1 MKLIAKF
8 IFLFLLC
15 ATCHGAVDFYSP
27 DANHLWNRLYS
38 RLFVRTG
45 SGVVLDDLMDP
56 SFVRDSPNFREGE
69 VNAAAVGLL
78 REFAGNR
85 ETLGQMSPLQRA
97 VMQRDLLS
105 LFHLVPRAVESRR
118 EMNPEERNLC
128 AALVQSI
135 RHIAVTADEIRELP
149 DNYAVAAGLPGA
161 FTSFDEANP
170 GRAFLPK
177 DLLDDDGAWLAL
189 EPRHDRRLTAPV
201 HFQLFGNISSFD
213 LHFRHPG
220 GREAG
225 KKYLDE
231 LAAFP
236 NPFLAEKPKDLVS
249 ESLARSQGGWLNPE
263 TPQFPVGAMWAL
275 VRRAILVD
283 AQGNPVVSPLVE
295 SVEVRVYRALADFG
309 PKHPSEVQTFF
320 EWELSRRLL
329 LRKGGFHLMDGREL
343 GFSPFFGQSLENFSK
358 QNPGDPLICFACHSA
373 PGIHSVNSR
382 TLRFGG
388 ADLDFN
394 PKLAIERP
402 AEFRAVSRKHLAE
415 VTEEVASKALGWQLF
430 RRLWDGK

>member
-1 MKLIAKF
+1 MKLTAKL
-8 IFLFLLC
+8 ILLFLLC
-15 ATCHGAVDFYSP
+15 GTSHGAVDFYSP
-27 DANHLWNRLYS
+27 DSNHLWNRLYS
-38 RLFVRTG
+38 MLFVRTG
-45 SGVVLDDLMDP
+45 SGVVLDDLMDH
-56 SFVRDSPNFREGE
+56 SFMRGSPNFREGE
-69 VNAAAVGLL
+69 ANAGAVGLL

-105 LFHLVPRAVESRR
+105 LFHLEQRAVEGRR
-118 EMNPEERNLC
+118 EINPEERNLH
-128 AALVQSI
+128 AALVESI
-135 RHIAVTADEIRELP
+135 RHIALTADEIRKLP

-161 FTSFDEANP
+161 FTSYDEANP

-189 EPRHDRRLTAPV
+189 EPRHDRQLTAPV
-201 HFQLFGNISSFD
+201 HFKIFGNISSFD

-236 NPFLAEKPKDLVS
+236 NPFLAEKPNEQVS
-249 ESLARSQGGWLNPE
+249 QRLARSQGGWLNPE
-263 TPQFPVGAMWAL
+263 TPQFPVGAIWAL

-295 SVEVRVYRALADFG
+295 SVEVRVYRALADFN
-309 PKHPSEVQTFF
+309 PKHMDEVQTFF
-320 EWELSRRLL
+320 EWEFSRRLL
-329 LRKGGFHLMDGREL
+329 LGKGGFHLMDGRDF
-343 GFSPFFGQSLENFSK
+343 GFSPFIGQSLENFSK
-358 QNPGDPLICFACHSA
+358 QKPGEGLNCFVCHSA
-373 PGIHSVNSR
+373 PGIHSVNSW
-382 TLRFGG
+382 TLQFGNAG
-388 ADLDFN
+388 LDFN
-394 PKLAIERP
+394 PALVIERP
-402 AEFRAVSRKHLAE
+402 AEFRAVSRKRLAE
-415 VTEEVASKALGWQLF
+415 VTEEVASKRPGWQLL